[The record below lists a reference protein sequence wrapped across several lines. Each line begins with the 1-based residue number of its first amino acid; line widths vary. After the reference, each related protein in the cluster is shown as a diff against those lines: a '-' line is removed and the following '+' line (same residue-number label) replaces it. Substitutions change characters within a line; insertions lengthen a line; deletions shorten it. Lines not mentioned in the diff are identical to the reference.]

1 MSDHPFTYDR
11 WALPDD
17 PEFAVV
23 RFDDLRKIERAC
35 LGIWAIARIVGNS
48 ANEPAASEVTPLHG
62 WVVSNLMGGVES
74 LCDQI
79 ADLVASSMD
88 EPPLDSLL
96 SKAGTPKHYRS
107 HQ

>member
-11 WALPDD
+11 WAKPDD
-17 PEFAVV
+17 PEFGVV
-23 RFDDLRKIERAC
+23 RVDDLTKIEKAC

-48 ANEPAASEVTPLHG
+48 ANEPGATGGRPLEG

-79 ADLVASSMD
+79 ADLVARMINKPRSD
-88 EPPLDSLL
+88 ALF
-96 SKAGTPKHYRS
+96 AGPANAS
-107 HQ
+107 Q

>member
-11 WALPDD
+11 WATPDD
-17 PEFAVV
+17 PEFGVV
-23 RFDDLRKIERAC
+23 RVDDLRKIEKAC

-48 ANEPAASEVTPLHG
+48 ESEPGATGVTPLHG

-79 ADLVASSMD
+79 ADLAASSMD
-88 EPPLDSLL
+88 ELPVHPLY
-96 SKAGTPKHYRS
+96 SKVGTS
-107 HQ
+107 MQ

>member
-11 WALPDD
+11 WATPDD
-17 PEFAVV
+17 PEFGVV
-23 RFDDLRKIERAC
+23 RVGDLRKIERAC
-35 LGIWAIARIVGNS
+35 LGMWAIARIVGNS
-48 ANEPAASEVTPLHG
+48 ANEPEASEVTPLHG

-88 EPPLDSLL
+88 EPPLDSFF
-96 SKAGTPKHYRS
+96 SKARTS
-107 HQ
+107 TQ